1 MDLSGGDLSA
11 AILTP
16 LTVESRAATASAG
29 VVVTS
34 MDSPRRE
41 TGIEILTFGQEPP
54 PGSSFIIDCLIAQR
68 SRL

>member
-41 TGIEILTFGQEPP
+41 TGIKILTFGQSPK
-54 PGSSFIIDCLIAQR
+54 R
-68 SRL
+68 SRVVEQRVRHS